1 MTSIEDALKEANF
14 AVEYSR
20 VSTEGQ
26 RERLPAQEET
36 ISKMMKKRGFKG
48 RKAKFAEVGSGTKH
62 TRPILQAAIL
72 KALERKESGKKVV
85 FAVRDMQ
92 RFSRSSDDLGYL
104 YKFFPSF
111 EESLWSNDIPVIAL
125 NDNIIRGVKSMPNPN
140 DDLISPILVAVGESE
155 VNIRKE
161 QSEQGKRRAEDAG
174 IVAGQPQNLY
184 YKIDPNPIRLFYELA
199 LLQGVTTAN
208 AAAAAGRSRSWGKDL
223 KKKLQR
229 IIMEG
234 KKIGNDKLVE
244 EWLDVTDLIRNFEKE
259 NGPRI
264 GGSKR
269 MNSVSRKTSGYLK
282 FPERYPQ
289 PTQEDLQFYFDNF
302 KLFQPKKKN

>member
-1 MTSIEDALKEANF
+1 MATIEEALKDANF

-20 VSTEGQ
+20 VSTAGQ
-26 RERLPAQEET
+26 EDRLPAQTET
-36 ISKMMKKRGFKG
+36 IKKNLKQRGFKG
-48 RKAKFAEVGSGTKH
+48 RRAEYAEVGSGTKH
-62 TRPILQAAIL
+62 TRPILQEAIL
-72 KALERKESGKKVV
+72 KALERKQSGKKVV
-85 FAVRDMQ
+85 FVVRDMQ

-161 QSEQGKRRAEDAG
+161 QSAQGKKRAADEG
-174 IVAGQPQNLY
+174 IVAGTPQNLY
-184 YKIDPNPIRLFYELA
+184 YKDDPNPIRLFYDLA
-199 LLQGVTTAN
+199 LLQGVSTAN
-208 AAAAAGRSRSWGKDL
+208 AASAAGRSRSWGKDL
-223 KKKLQR
+223 KKKLER
-229 IIMEG
+229 IILEG
-234 KKIGNDKLVE
+234 KKIGNDNLVE
-244 EWLDVTDLIRNFEKE
+244 EWLDVTDIIRNFEKE
-259 NGPRI
+259 NGARI

-282 FPERYPQ
+282 FPEKYPA
-289 PTQEDLQFYFDNF
+289 PTREDLQFYFDNF